1 MVVTDKEFKKLAG
14 RMAVVEKK
22 FKTMDSQVKENKEV
36 VSVLTK
42 KSNSWYR
49 RFSSSRK
56 VVWKR
61 LQILEKQKW
70 YRR

>member
-22 FKTMDSQVKENKEV
+22 FKTMDSQVKENKGV